1 MSNFMSLNTE
11 LKEAVGHS
19 AAGSFEAFVLKK
31 AELNYILVDEDDVDV
46 VALDELLEA
55 VLDVGNG
62 SVLVD
67 DHEVGLP
74 VLVHLADAAQEE
86 PNAGVLISDDAD
98 ELSSGGSDR
107 HFRKLAST
115 RSRSQPFKGLVTGT
129 QNCSLIHVFTYNCKF
144 HGTHSHPI

>member
-1 MSNFMSLNTE
+1 MTVDGVADQF
-11 LKEAVGHS
+11 GH
-19 AAGSFEAFVLKK
+19 
-31 AELNYILVDEDDVDV
+31 ILVDEDDVDV

-86 PNAGVLISDDAD
+86 PNAGVL
-98 ELSSGGSDR
+98 
-107 HFRKLAST
+107 
-115 RSRSQPFKGLVTGT
+115 QVQKGVKA
-129 QNCSLIHVFTYNCKF
+129 N
-144 HGTHSHPI
+144 SH